1 MLARSKW
8 RINCFCRHDEKKI
21 IIPAMD
27 TFHAHSFFE
36 SLSLPIQPKKA
47 AITITQKA
55 IVVSKGEI
63 INFFP
68 IIANKGMNEK

>member
-1 MLARSKW
+1 MIKRKSLYLP
-8 RINCFCRHDEKKI
+8 I
-21 IIPAMD
+21 D

-36 SLSLPIQPKKA
+36 SLSMPIQPKKA

-55 IVVSKGEI
+55 IVIGKGVI